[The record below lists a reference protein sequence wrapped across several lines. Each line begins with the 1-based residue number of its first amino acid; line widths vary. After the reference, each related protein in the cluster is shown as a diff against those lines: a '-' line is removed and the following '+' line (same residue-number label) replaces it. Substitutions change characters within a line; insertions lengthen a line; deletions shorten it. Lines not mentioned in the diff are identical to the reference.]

1 MARYKRDLSGIR
13 MQVSTGLATDL
24 ALSLKPGAVLPRAV
38 AAHADGHR
46 ACPAGG
52 GWIRLE
58 MGRTRPAT
66 LCRALALALAF
77 GQCAAVMAPS
87 RTSLGGNAELAAR
100 I

>member
-1 MARYKRDLSGIR
+1 
-13 MQVSTGLATDL
+13 
-24 ALSLKPGAVLPRAV
+24 
-38 AAHADGHR
+38 
-46 ACPAGG
+46 
-52 GWIRLE
+52 